1 MGLPVRQRRVLE
13 RIEIALQGSD
23 PKLAALFATFARLTQ
38 DEEMP
43 RIEQMRHR
51 VMLTLAGLR
60 LRLRRPPVQAAH
72 PPSAAAARSALLPAG
87 DRADGDVDRLRSPI
101 EQQHV
106 HAGQVSS
113 GREDRAQRQ
122 HDRAQ
127 PEALQAASHGTVCRP
142 LT

>member
-60 LRLRRPPVQAAH
+60 LRLAGLRSRLHIRLLPRQRAVLFFPLAIALTVT
-72 PPSAAAARSALLPAG
+72 SIVFAARSSNNMCTPVKSVAAAKTVPAG
-87 DRADGDVDRLRSPI
+87 TAVPNQKL
-101 EQQHV
+101 
-106 HAGQVSS
+106 
-113 GREDRAQRQ
+113 
-122 HDRAQ
+122 
-127 PEALQAASHGTVCRP
+127 CRP
-142 LT
+142 PAMGPFVGR